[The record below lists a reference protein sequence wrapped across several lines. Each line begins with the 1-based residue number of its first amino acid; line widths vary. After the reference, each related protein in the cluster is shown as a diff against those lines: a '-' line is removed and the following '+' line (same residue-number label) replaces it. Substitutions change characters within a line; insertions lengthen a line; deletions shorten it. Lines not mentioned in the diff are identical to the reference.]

1 MSRRGISLE
10 EISEEYPIIL
20 IDTCALIGYYGY
32 SKSDNANYDSI
43 YNVYVD
49 SANFFKK
56 YIDDGMEIYVTSSV
70 FKEYSDGDSSSVYRK
85 NLLHA
90 IQSNSRIL
98 KLDEDERKLHNEMS
112 RKYYVIKDKFG
123 LGYTDYDFLI
133 SGGILSKVR
142 KEPVALISN
151 DMGIFH
157 AWKFLLMKENLDL
170 DGLRF
175 IIRIGNETFKKMK
188 PPKNYKKI

>member
-10 EISEEYPIIL
+10 EISEKYPIIL
-20 IDTCALIGYYGY
+20 IDTCALIEYYGC
-32 SKSDNANYDSI
+32 SRSDNANYDSI

-56 YIDDGMEIYVTSSV
+56 YIDDGMGIYVTSSV
-70 FKEYSDGDSSSVYRK
+70 FKEYSDGGSSSVYRK

-98 KLDEDERKLHNEMS
+98 KLDKDERKVYSKIS
-112 RKYYVIKDKFG
+112 RKYSKVKNKFDI
-123 LGYTDYDFLI
+123 GYTDYELLV
-133 SGGILSKVR
+133 SAVVLSRVR

-157 AWKFLLMKENLDL
+157 AWKFLLMKENLNL
-170 DGLRF
+170 DELRF
-175 IIRIGNETFKKMK
+175 LIRIGNETFKKMK